1 MEPLSI
7 LGTVILPALVPALA
21 DGVRALVARFTGSAG
36 SAPQN
41 VAERIQ
47 LMQAEAAKLTALAAL
62 DAPAGNI
69 SRWVSDLRASFRYVA
84 VGGIVCATLAGVF
97 VGVDESALS
106 VLLDLS
112 GACMSFIIGE
122 RMYLKVRA

>member
-1 MEPLSI
+1 MDPISI

-21 DGVRALVARFTGSAG
+21 DGVRALVARFTGGAG

-47 LMQAEAAKLTALAAL
+47 LMQAEAQKLQALAAL
-62 DAPAGNI
+62 DAPSGNI
-69 SRWVSDLRASFRYVA
+69 SRWVADLRASFRYLA
-84 VGGIVCATLAGVF
+84 VCGIVASTIVGVF
-97 VGVDESALS
+97 ADVEASALA
-106 VLLDLS
+106 VMLDLS
-112 GACMSFIIGE
+112 GACMGFVIGE